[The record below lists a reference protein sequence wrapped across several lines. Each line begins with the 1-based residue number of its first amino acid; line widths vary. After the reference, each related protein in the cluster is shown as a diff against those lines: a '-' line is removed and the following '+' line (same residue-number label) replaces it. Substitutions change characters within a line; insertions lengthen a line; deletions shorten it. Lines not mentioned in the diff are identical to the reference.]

1 MAQNKKKVNAR
12 NATTKV
18 TASTNA
24 DGDPELVQYV
34 YAKRAQGWTYAL
46 ICREGRAGGK
56 ERFPYEMVQRIGR
69 DYDEK
74 YGKPKR
80 IMRTLTGAS
89 PGTGATIIPA
99 RDLRND
105 NARILRQVEA
115 GRRFLITVSG
125 REVAELGPVASRSV
139 FVPRSVIESIIRE
152 APVDRDLRGD
162 IEAAL
167 GQRVDA
173 L

>member
-1 MAQNKKKVNAR
+1 MGQRKKKPNAR

-24 DGDPELVQYV
+24 DIDPALVHYV
-34 YAKRAQGWTYAL
+34 YEKRALGWTFAL
-46 ICREGRAGGK
+46 ICREGRAGGQ
-56 ERFPYEMVQRIGR
+56 EHFPYELVQRIGR
-69 DYDEK
+69 EYDAK

-80 IMRTLTGAS
+80 IMRTLTGE
-89 PGTGATIIPA
+89 GHGIGATTIPA

-105 NARILRQVEA
+105 SARILRQVEA
-115 GRRFLITVSG
+115 GRTFLITVSG
-125 REVAELGPVASRSV
+125 REVAELVRVASKSV

-152 APVDRDLRGD
+152 APVDRDFGDD
-162 IEAAL
+162 IEAAV

>member
-1 MAQNKKKVNAR
+1 MAQNKKKANAR
-12 NATTKV
+12 TATTKV
-18 TASTNA
+18 TASRNA
-24 DGDPELVQYV
+24 EGDPQLVQYV
-34 YAKRAQGWTYAL
+34 YEKRAQGWTFAL
-46 ICREGRAGGK
+46 ICREGRAGGE
-56 ERFPYEMVQRIGR
+56 ERLPYEMVQRIGME
-69 DYDEK
+69 YDAK
-74 YGKPKR
+74 HGKPKR
-80 IMRTLTGAS
+80 IKRTLAGERLA
-89 PGTGATIIPA
+89 TGATIIPA

-105 NARILRQVEA
+105 SARILRQVEA

-125 REVAELGPVASRSV
+125 REVAELAPVASKSV

-152 APVDRDLRGD
+152 APIDRDFGGD

>member
-1 MAQNKKKVNAR
+1 MAQAKKKPKAR
-12 NATTKV
+12 KAVTKV
-18 TASTNA
+18 TAGTSA
-24 DGDPELVQYV
+24 EGDPQLVQYV
-34 YAKRAQGWTYAL
+34 YAKRAQGWTFAL

-56 ERFPYEMVQRIGR
+56 ERFPHEMVERIGR
-69 DYDEK
+69 EYDAK
-74 YGKPKR
+74 HGKPMR
-80 IMRTLTGAS
+80 IIRSLAGES
-89 PGTGATIIPA
+89 DSTGATIIAA

-105 NARILRQVEA
+105 SARILRQVEA

-125 REVAELGPVASRSV
+125 REVAELAPVASKSV
-139 FVPRSVIESIIRE
+139 FVPRSLIESIIRE
-152 APVDRDLRGD
+152 APVDRDFAGD

>member
-1 MAQNKKKVNAR
+1 MAQAKKKANAR
-12 NATTKV
+12 KAATKV
-18 TASTNA
+18 TARTNA
-24 DGDPELVQYV
+24 EGDPELVQYV
-34 YAKRAQGWTYAL
+34 YSKRAQGWTFAL

-69 DYDEK
+69 EYDAK
-74 YGKPKR
+74 HGKPKR
-80 IMRTLTGAS
+80 IMRSLAGETH
-89 PGTGATIIPA
+89 GTGATIIPA

-105 NARILRQVEA
+105 SARILRQVEA

-125 REVAELGPVASRSV
+125 REVAELAPVASKSV

-152 APVDRDLRGD
+152 APVDRDFAGD

>member
-1 MAQNKKKVNAR
+1 MGQRKKKPNAR
-12 NATTKV
+12 NATTRV

-24 DGDPELVQYV
+24 DGDPALVHYV
-34 YAKRAQGWTYAL
+34 YEKRAMGWTFAL

-56 ERFPYEMVQRIGR
+56 ERFPHEMVERIGR
-69 DYDEK
+69 EYDAK
-74 YGKPKR
+74 HGKPTR
-80 IMRTLTGAS
+80 IIRSLAGES
-89 PGTGATIIPA
+89 DSTGATIIAA

-105 NARILRQVEA
+105 SARILRQVEA

-125 REVAELGPVASRSV
+125 REVAELAPVASKSV
-139 FVPRSVIESIIRE
+139 FVPRSVIQSIIRE
-152 APVDRDLRGD
+152 APVDRDFAGD

>member
-1 MAQNKKKVNAR
+1 MAQNKKKPNKR
-12 NATTKV
+12 NKV
-18 TASTNA
+18 TASPTA
-24 DGDPELVQYV
+24 EGDPELVQYV
-34 YAKRAQGWTYAL
+34 YGKRAQGWTFAL
-46 ICREGRAGGK
+46 ICREGRAAGE
-56 ERFPYEMVQRIGR
+56 ERIPYEMVQRIGKE
-69 DYDEK
+69 YDAK

-80 IMRTLTGAS
+80 IMRTLTGES
-89 PGTGATIIPA
+89 RGTGATIIPA

-105 NARILRQVEA
+105 SARILRQVEA

-125 REVAELGPVASRSV
+125 REVAELAPVASKSV

-152 APVDRDLRGD
+152 APVDRDFAGD

>member
-1 MAQNKKKVNAR
+1 MGQHKKKGTAR
-12 NATTKV
+12 SATTRV
-18 TASTNA
+18 TASTHA
-24 DGDPELVQYV
+24 EGDPELVQYV
-34 YAKRAQGWTYAL
+34 YEKRAQGWTFAL

-56 ERFPYEMVQRIGR
+56 ERFPYESVQRIGR
-69 DYDEK
+69 EYDEK

-80 IMRTLTGAS
+80 IMRTLTGES

-105 NARILRQVEA
+105 SGRILRQVEA
-115 GRRFLITVSG
+115 GQRFLITVSG
-125 REVAELGPVASRSV
+125 REVAELAPVASKSV
-139 FVPRSVIESIIRE
+139 FVPRSVIEGIIRE
-152 APVDRDLRGD
+152 APVDRDFGGD